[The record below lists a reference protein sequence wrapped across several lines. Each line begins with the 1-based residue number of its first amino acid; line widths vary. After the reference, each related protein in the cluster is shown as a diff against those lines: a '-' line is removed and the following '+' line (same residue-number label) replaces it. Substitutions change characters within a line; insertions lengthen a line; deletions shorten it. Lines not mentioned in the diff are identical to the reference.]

1 MGAICGALYGRRVS
15 TWRQHRVLGV
25 DAARGVALLGMMA
38 VHIVPPVDAFGDV
51 TLAFQLAAG
60 RSSALFAVLAGVG
73 LALITRWTPV
83 TPGRRRARD
92 RVNIATRALLLG
104 GLGLALGIP
113 DAGVAV
119 ILVYYAVFFVLALP
133 FLGLSARALAAWSIA
148 TAVVVP
154 VLSHVLRPHVPPP
167 SYAVP
172 TLDFFDRPWW
182 DSVTELTLTGY
193 YPALAWMAYLFA
205 GLAVGKLDLRSRTV
219 ALWLLGGG
227 AALAAGARV
236 VSDVLLV
243 RLGGLDE
250 LRAQTPELFG
260 APLEQMLATGLFG
273 TTPTGSWW
281 WLAVAAP
288 HTATPFDLAAT
299 IGAALAVLGFFLLV
313 LTHPQWWAAPLVAV
327 GGMTLTLYSLHIV
340 LLDTL
345 LPRTMPMAY
354 GWHVAVVVVFA
365 TVWRGLLGQGP
376 LERLTQLIA
385 RAVAGVLVP
394 GANDRPVGERPG

>member
-1 MGAICGALYGRRVS
+1 VS
-15 TWRQHRVLGV
+15 TWTRHRVLGV

-38 VHIVPPVDAFGDV
+38 VHIVPAVDADGEV
-51 TLAFQLAAG
+51 TLAFHLAAG

-73 LALITRWTPV
+73 LALLTRWTAA
-83 TPGRRRARD
+83 TSGRQRARD
-92 RVNIATRALLLG
+92 RINVATRALLLV

-113 DAGVAV
+113 EAGVAV
-119 ILVYYAVFFVLALP
+119 ILVYYGVFFVLALP
-133 FLGLSARALAAWSIA
+133 FLGLSARALAAWSLG
-148 TAVVVP
+148 TVVLAP
-154 VLSHVLRPHVPPP
+154 VLSHALRPHVPPA

-182 DSVTELTLTGY
+182 DSLSELTLTGY
-193 YPALAWMAYLFA
+193 YPALPWMAYLFA

-219 ALWLLGGG
+219 AWWLLGGG
-227 AALAAGARV
+227 AAVAVAARV
-236 VSDVLLV
+236 VSAALLD
-243 RLGGLDE
+243 RFGGLDV
-250 LRAQTPELFG
+250 LRAQTAELFG
-260 APLEQMLATGLFG
+260 GPLEQMLTTGLFG

-288 HTATPFDLAAT
+288 HTATSFDLATT

-313 LTHPQWWAAPLVAV
+313 LTRPQWWAAPLVAV

-354 GWHVAVVVVFA
+354 GWHVVAVVVFA
-365 TVWRGLLGQGP
+365 LVWRALLGQGP
-376 LERLTQLIA
+376 LERLTQLVS
-385 RAVAGVLVP
+385 RTVSRVLVP
-394 GANDRPVGERPG
+394 GANERPVGDRPG